1 MSSNRFAKGKLYR
14 FLDYVLR
21 LVLLNFLMIIPS
33 FSFLIIYSLFSKDT
47 TSIWFYLTLIPLV
60 IYLFPSIVATTD
72 VIRQYEDD
80 QTNTIFK
87 DFFKSLK
94 KHYIKAF
101 IIGIIV
107 IVFVFLLSNSLTYFI
122 NNHSRDYVHIIG
134 LFVTISFILIAIFLL
149 AHLPL
154 VMVYFSDL
162 SIFEYFKL
170 ALIMS
175 FKDFGTTFIMTL
187 IIVIVLVVSL
197 LYYFVMFIA
206 GISIMIYFIVKLTF
220 KQYIKIYRK
229 VEKND

>member
-33 FSFLIIYSLFSKDT
+33 FSFLVIYAMFSKDT
-47 TSIWFYLTLIPLV
+47 TTVWFYLTLIPLV
-60 IYLFPSIVATTD
+60 IWLFPSIVATTD

-94 KHYIKAF
+94 KHFINAF
-101 IIGIIV
+101 IIGVIV
-107 IVFVFLLSNSLTYFI
+107 IIFFFLLLNSLIYFS
-122 NNHSRDYVHIIG
+122 NNLSRDLVHIIG
-134 LFVTISFILIAIFLL
+134 LFITISFLFIAIYLIT
-149 AHLPL
+149 HLPL
-154 VMVYFSDL
+154 VMAYFSDL
-162 SIFEYFKL
+162 SIIEYIKL

-175 FKDFGTTFIMTL
+175 FKDFGITFL
-187 IIVIVLVVSL
+187 ITIVTVILLVVSL
-197 LYYFVMFIA
+197 LYYYVMLIA
-206 GISIMIYFIVKLTF
+206 GISVILYFNVKLTF

>member
-1 MSSNRFAKGKLYR
+1 MSTNRFAKGKLYR

-33 FSFLIIYSLFSKDT
+33 FSFLIIYSLFSNDT

-60 IYLFPSIVATTD
+60 IWLFPSIVATTD

-80 QTNTIFK
+80 LTNTIFK

-94 KHYIKAF
+94 KHYFKSF
-101 IIGIIV
+101 VIGIVV
-107 IVFVFLLSNSLTYFI
+107 IVFMFLLLNSFIYFN
-122 NNHSRDYVHIIG
+122 NNHSRDIVHLIA
-134 LFVTISFILIAIFLL
+134 LFVTISFIFMAVFVII
-149 AHLPL
+149 HLPL
-154 VMVYFSDL
+154 VMAYFSEM
-162 SIFEYFKL
+162 SIFEYIKL

-175 FKDFGTTFIMTL
+175 FKDFGITFILTI
-187 IIVIVLVVSL
+187 IIVILLVVSL
-197 LYYFVMFIA
+197 LYYYVMFIA